1 MNLRRAIG
9 SSIVATLLACGPSAT
24 PPPQHTTSSLPPGN
38 AAVQARI
45 STLPPPPTPWSTLV
59 GTLTPDDFV
68 TLCPY
73 LIAHSHLEG
82 GDVACPDGS
91 TATLNTYEC
100 EPERMSAAAR
110 SLPCS
115 ISLGEI
121 VACRLATVAAPC
133 GDGHVGE
140 DLPECEAF
148 DACNPT
154 RARTP

>member
-1 MNLRRAIG
+1 MRAAVTI
-9 SSIVATLLACGPSAT
+9 AFLLVACGPSAT
-24 PPPQHTTSSLPPGN
+24 PATERPASTSLPGN
-38 AAVQARI
+38 AAVRARL
-45 STLPPPPTPWSTLV
+45 SSLPAPPSAWSTPV

-73 LIAHSHLEG
+73 LVAHAHLEG

-100 EPERMSAAAR
+100 EPARMSAAAR

-115 ISLGEI
+115 ITLGEI
-121 VACRLATVAAPC
+121 VACRLATVEAPC

-148 DACNPT
+148 EACNPT